1 MVKWIVTSGE
11 AIQFETIGLR
21 AFPGRLKINAFI
33 KKKKHKDPRR
43 IKTTHFSDLTIT
55 TASMTEMLRE
65 NNTTNLVSLNRW
77 LGSRLLL
84 FSLHNEVMKQQVWA
98 ARSAWV
104 DKPPKESVAAQRTP
118 TRPSQTIYLNA
129 KERKKKRPNTGSHGF
144 WHSTTLLVSS
154 LSAPAREKKKSGKQ
168 LPAYKTSKRG
178 NPRVLS
184 LSTICSNT
192 ATRANPQLKEGELS
206 LKREM
211 AGWQPPLRSLL
222 HENQIDTFNSQLAR
236 ACVKD

>member
-55 TASMTEMLRE
+55 TASMTEMSRE

-84 FSLHNEVMKQQVWA
+84 FFLHNEVMKQQVWA

-154 LSAPAREKKKSGKQ
+154 LSAPAREKKKVANNSPPTKQASEEIPVCSVFLLFVAIQQRERIHSSG
-168 LPAYKTSKRG
+168 RG
-178 NPRVLS
+178 SYPSSAKWLAGSPPSALYYMKIRL
-184 LSTICSNT
+184 
-192 ATRANPQLKEGELS
+192 TRLIHS
-206 LKREM
+206 
-211 AGWQPPLRSLL
+211 S
-222 HENQIDTFNSQLAR
+222 R

>member
-154 LSAPAREKKKSGKQ
+154 LSAPAREKKKVANSPPTKQASEEIPVCSVFLLFVAIQQRERIHSSG
-168 LPAYKTSKRG
+168 RG
-178 NPRVLS
+178 SYPSSAKWLAGSPPSALYYMKIRLTRLIHSSRARV
-184 LSTICSNT
+184 
-192 ATRANPQLKEGELS
+192 
-206 LKREM
+206 
-211 AGWQPPLRSLL
+211 
-222 HENQIDTFNSQLAR
+222 
-236 ACVKD
+236 

>member
-1 MVKWIVTSGE
+1 MH
-11 AIQFETIGLR
+11 L
-21 AFPGRLKINAFI
+21 LKR
-33 KKKKHKDPRR
+33 KKKKHKE
-43 IKTTHFSDLTIT
+43 TTHFSDLTIT

-84 FSLHNEVMKQQVWA
+84 FFLHNEVMKQQVWA

-154 LSAPAREKKKSGKQ
+154 LSAPAREKKSGKQ

-192 ATRANPQLKEGELS
+192 ATRANPQLREGELS

-211 AGWQPPLRSLL
+211 AGSPPSALYYMKIRLTRLIHS
-222 HENQIDTFNSQLAR
+222 SRAR
-236 ACVKD
+236 V

>member
-1 MVKWIVTSGE
+1 MS
-11 AIQFETIGLR
+11 
-21 AFPGRLKINAFI
+21 
-33 KKKKHKDPRR
+33 
-43 IKTTHFSDLTIT
+43 
-55 TASMTEMLRE
+55 RE

-84 FSLHNEVMKQQVWA
+84 FFLHNEVMKQQVWA

-154 LSAPAREKKKSGKQ
+154 LSAPAREKKKKVANNSPPTKQASEEIPVCSVFLLFVAIQQRERIHSSG
-168 LPAYKTSKRG
+168 RG
-178 NPRVLS
+178 SYPSSAKWLAGSPPSALCYMKIRLTRLIHSSRARV
-184 LSTICSNT
+184 
-192 ATRANPQLKEGELS
+192 
-206 LKREM
+206 
-211 AGWQPPLRSLL
+211 
-222 HENQIDTFNSQLAR
+222 
-236 ACVKD
+236 

>member
-1 MVKWIVTSGE
+1 MH
-11 AIQFETIGLR
+11 L
-21 AFPGRLKINAFI
+21 LKRR
-33 KKKKHKDPRR
+33 KKKHKDPRK

-55 TASMTEMLRE
+55 TASMTEMSRE

-84 FSLHNEVMKQQVWA
+84 FFLHNEVMKQQVWA

-154 LSAPAREKKKSGKQ
+154 LSAPAREKKVANNSPPTKQASEEIPVCSVFLLFVAIQQRERIHSSG
-168 LPAYKTSKRG
+168 RG
-178 NPRVLS
+178 SYPSSAKWLAGSPPSALYYMKIRLTRLIHSSRARV
-184 LSTICSNT
+184 
-192 ATRANPQLKEGELS
+192 
-206 LKREM
+206 
-211 AGWQPPLRSLL
+211 
-222 HENQIDTFNSQLAR
+222 
-236 ACVKD
+236 